1 MFCPTCGQRYVA
13 GIQRVCDLDGTRLLS
28 EPGVDAR
35 PLNAYFSTVLSG
47 SELGSSSIRRAFE
60 KDEETV
66 LELTDE
72 FIQPDDEV
80 IRDEDMAELFRRENT
95 PIKPKADR
103 RQRTRRSVVR
113 TEKNTAKPGVRRVSP
128 NDIPLG
134 HVDLKEREAAG
145 PVNDFDP
152 ASPASF
158 VGKTV
163 KGRYRVLQML
173 ATDDSGYAYLA
184 EDRIVGDKRVV
195 VRILTPFE
203 GDEVTASILAEER
216 VRLSHLNHPN
226 VARVFDSGAYS
237 NGIKYLIS
245 EDLDA
250 LSADEVLSIHGR
262 FEPARA
268 GKLIR
273 QVAHALGDVHK
284 QGILHRDLRP
294 ANIEVAAADGEAAL
308 KITNFGVSSGELH
321 EDNIRYAA
329 PEIIEGSVSTVSSD
343 IYSLGV
349 TAYQLLTGDFPF
361 DGATEREL
369 VKDQRAGYSHELS
382 PALDEFFAKAL
393 SPNPRSRFVTAR
405 EAGDVFAAAVSKPIT
420 LPAVEKGAPI
430 PSAGSKAVPGALEAK
445 EEANLEPTT
454 DSSSDDMPAWL
465 RRSPEPLHEPNA
477 RWIKIALGVFILLA
491 IIFAAAWIYLLNRPH
506 AVPGA
511 NVDTNANLSYD
522 PTETPPA
529 PRDIKAPPNSTYF
542 SSNKQNMKGDLFRNF
557 VGFSIYYPKNWKS
570 AGAQE
575 GTEANRGK
583 FLDISKKSVG
593 GLLEEQLLVS
603 YYISRGTYSDDAVN
617 FPDLVKES
625 SDTLSKILPDFK
637 ILSQGQT
644 TVNGW
649 KAYEIKFQSGG
660 TGPSGDPLTVWG
672 RRIWIPAARPGVR
685 TGFALTLLATSN
697 AEKVKSV
704 ADVGVNDDLAK
715 VLETF
720 EPSSEF

>member
-1 MFCPTCGQRYVA
+1 M
-13 GIQRVCDLDGTRLLS
+13 S

-60 KDEETV
+60 KDDDIV

-72 FIQPDDEV
+72 FIHPDDEV
-80 IRDEDMAELFRRENT
+80 IGDEDMAELFRRENT

-103 RQRTRRSVVR
+103 RQRTRRSSIR
-113 TEKNTAKPGVRRVSP
+113 TENSAARPNIRRVSP

-145 PVNDFDP
+145 HINDFDP
-152 ASPASF
+152 DAPASF

-163 KGRYRVLQML
+163 KGRYRVLEML

-203 GDEVTASILAEER
+203 GDEVTAAILAEER

-250 LSADEVLSIHGR
+250 LSADEILSIHGR
-262 FEPARA
+262 FDPARA

-273 QVAHALGDVHK
+273 QIGQALGDVHK

-294 ANIEVAAADGEAAL
+294 ANIEIASADGEAAL

-329 PEIIEGSVSTVSSD
+329 PEIIEGGVSTVSSD

-349 TAYQLLTGDFPF
+349 TAYQFLTGDFPF

-369 VKDQRAGYSHELS
+369 VKDQRDGYSQEIS

-393 SPNPRSRFVTAR
+393 SPKPRSRYVTAR
-405 EAGDVFAAAVSKPIT
+405 EAGDVFAAAVSKPLT
-420 LPAVEKGAPI
+420 LPAPAKANEASSALLGASEAI
-430 PSAGSKAVPGALEAK
+430 AETSGVAGSE
-445 EEANLEPTT
+445 T
-454 DSSSDDMPAWL
+454 DADDMPAWL
-465 RRSPEPLHEPNA
+465 RRSPDPLHAPNA
-477 RWIKIALGVFILLA
+477 RWIKIALAVFILLSV
-491 IIFAAAWIYLLNRPH
+491 IFAAAWFYLLNRPH
-506 AVPGA
+506 TPTAS
-511 NVDTNANLSYD
+511 NVDTNSNSAYD

-529 PRDIKAPPNSTYF
+529 PRDIQALPNATYF
-542 SSNKQNMKGDLFRNF
+542 NSNKQNLKGDLYRNF
-557 VGFSIYYPKNWKS
+557 VGFSIYVPKTWRS
-570 AGAQE
+570 TGPQE

-583 FLDISKKSVG
+583 FLDISKLSADG
-593 GLLEEQLLVS
+593 RLEEQFLLS
-603 YYISRGTYSDDAVN
+603 YYISRGTYSDDAAI
-617 FPDLVKES
+617 FPELVSES
-625 SDTLSKILPDFK
+625 NTALSKLLPDFK
-637 ILSQGQT
+637 LLSQGQT

-649 KAYEIKFQSGG
+649 KAYEIQFQGGG

-685 TGFALTLLATSN
+685 SGFALTLLATSN
-697 AEKVKSV
+697 DQKVKGI

-715 VLETF
+715 VLATF
-720 EPSSEF
+720 EPGREF

>member
-13 GIQRVCDLDGTRLLS
+13 GIQRVCDLDGTRLVS

-47 SELGSSSIRRAFE
+47 SEMGSSSIRRAFE
-60 KDEETV
+60 KDEDTV

-72 FIQPDDEV
+72 FIEPDDEV
-80 IRDEDMAELFRRENT
+80 IRDEEMAELFRRENT

-103 RQRTRRSVVR
+103 RQRIRRSSIR
-113 TEKNTAKPGVRRVSP
+113 TERPTEKPNVRRVSP

-134 HVDLKEREAAG
+134 HVDLEEREAAG
-145 PVNDFDP
+145 RVNDFDP
-152 ASPASF
+152 ASPSSF

-173 ATDDSGYAYLA
+173 ATDDAGYAYLA
-184 EDRIVGDKRVV
+184 EDRIVGEKRVV
-195 VRILTPFE
+195 VRILTSFE
-203 GDEVTASILAEER
+203 GDEVTAAILAEER

-226 VARVFDSGAYS
+226 VARVFDSGAYA
-237 NGIKYLIS
+237 NGVKYLIS

-250 LSADEVLSIHGR
+250 LSAEEVLSIHGR
-262 FEPARA
+262 FDPARA
-268 GKLIR
+268 GKLVR
-273 QVAHALGDVHK
+273 QVAFALGDVHK

-321 EDNIRYAA
+321 EENIRYAA
-329 PEIIEGSVSTVSSD
+329 PEIIEGGVSTVSSD

-369 VKDQRAGYSHELS
+369 VKDQRAGYKQELS
-382 PALDEFFAKAL
+382 PALDEFFSKAL
-393 SPNPRSRFVTAR
+393 SPNPRSRYVTAR
-405 EAGDVFAAAVSKPIT
+405 EAGDVFAAAVSKPLT
-420 LPAVEKGAPI
+420 LPAIE
-430 PSAGSKAVPGALEAK
+430 KAVAASPEESKYALDASEVERDKA
-445 EEANLEPTT
+445 PTSLA
-454 DSSSDDMPAWL
+454 DQDGDMPAWL

-477 RWIKIALGVFILLA
+477 RWIKIALGVFILLS
-491 IIFAAAWIYLLNRPH
+491 ILFAVAWIYLLNRPH
-506 AVPGA
+506 GPAPA
-511 NVDTNANLSYD
+511 NVDANANSNYD

-529 PRDIKAPPNSTYF
+529 PRDIQAPPNSTYF
-542 SSNKQNMKGDLFRNF
+542 NTNKQNMKGDLFRNF
-557 VGFSIYYPKNWKS
+557 VGFSIYYPKTWKS
-570 AGAQE
+570 TGPQE
-575 GTEANRGK
+575 GTDANRGK
-583 FLDISKKSVG
+583 FLDISKKG
-593 GLLEEQLLVS
+593 ADGNLEEQLLIS
-603 YYISRGTYSDDAVN
+603 YYISRGTYSDDSVN
-617 FPDLVKES
+617 FPELVTES
-625 SDTLSKILPDFK
+625 SDALSKLLPDFK

-649 KAYEIKFQSGG
+649 KAYEIQFQGGG
-660 TGPSGDPLTVWG
+660 TGPSGNPLTVWG

-697 AEKVKSV
+697 SEKVKGV

-715 VLETF
+715 VLATF
-720 EPSSEF
+720 EPSREF

>member
-60 KDEETV
+60 KDDDIV

-72 FIQPDDEV
+72 FIHPDDEV
-80 IRDEDMAELFRRENT
+80 IGDEDMAELFRRENT

-103 RQRTRRSVVR
+103 RQRTRRSSIR
-113 TEKNTAKPGVRRVSP
+113 TEKSAARPNARRVSP

-145 PVNDFDP
+145 HINDFNPD
-152 ASPASF
+152 SPASF

-163 KGRYRVLQML
+163 KGRYRVLEML

-203 GDEVTASILAEER
+203 GDEVTAAILAEER

-237 NGIKYLIS
+237 NGVKYLIS

-250 LSADEVLSIHGR
+250 LSADEILSIHGR
-262 FEPARA
+262 FDPARA

-273 QVAHALGDVHK
+273 QIGQALGDVHK

-294 ANIEVAAADGEAAL
+294 ANIEIASADGEAAL

-329 PEIIEGSVSTVSSD
+329 PEIIEGGVSTVSSD

-349 TAYQLLTGDFPF
+349 TAYQFLTGDFPF

-369 VKDQRAGYSHELS
+369 VKDQRDGYSQEIS

-393 SPNPRSRFVTAR
+393 SPNPRSRYVTAR
-405 EAGDVFAAAVSKPIT
+405 EAGDVFAAAVSKPLT
-420 LPAVEKGAPI
+420 LPTPPKAHDVSPVLLGAPD
-430 PSAGSKAVPGALEAK
+430 AEA
-445 EEANLEPTT
+445 ETSGGTSSDT
-454 DSSSDDMPAWL
+454 DVDDMPAWL
-465 RRSPEPLHEPNA
+465 RRSPDPLHAPNA
-477 RWIKIALGVFILLA
+477 RWIKIALAVFIVLSV
-491 IIFAAAWIYLLNRPH
+491 IFAAAWFYLLNRPQPP
-506 AVPGA
+506 ATA
-511 NVDTNANLSYD
+511 NVDANVNSGYD

-529 PRDIKAPPNSTYF
+529 PRDIQALPNSTYF
-542 SSNKQNMKGDLFRNF
+542 NSSKQDLKGDLYRNF
-557 VGFSIYYPKNWKS
+557 VGFSIYVPKTWKS
-570 AGAQE
+570 TGPQE

-583 FLDISKKSVG
+583 FLDISKLSADG
-593 GLLEEQLLVS
+593 RLQEQLLVS
-603 YYISRGTYSDDAVN
+603 YYISRGTYSDDAAI
-617 FPDLVKES
+617 FPELVSES
-625 SDTLSKILPDFK
+625 TAALSKILPAFK

-644 TVNGW
+644 SVNGW
-649 KAYEIKFQSGG
+649 KAYEIQFQGGG

-685 TGFALTLLATSN
+685 SGFAVTLLATSN
-697 AEKVKSV
+697 AENVKGIS
-704 ADVGVNDDLAK
+704 DVGVNDDLAK

-720 EPSSEF
+720 EPGREF

>member
-60 KDEETV
+60 KDDDIV

-72 FIQPDDEV
+72 FIHPDDEV
-80 IRDEDMAELFRRENT
+80 IGDEDMAELFRRENT

-103 RQRTRRSVVR
+103 RQRTRRSSIR
-113 TEKNTAKPGVRRVSP
+113 TEKSAARPNIRRVSP

-145 PVNDFDP
+145 HINDFDP
-152 ASPASF
+152 DAPASF

-163 KGRYRVLQML
+163 KGRYRVIEML

-184 EDRIVGDKRVV
+184 EDRIVGNKRVV

-203 GDEVTASILAEER
+203 GDEVTAAILAEER

-237 NGIKYLIS
+237 NGVKYLIS

-250 LSADEVLSIHGR
+250 LSADEILSIHGR
-262 FEPARA
+262 FDPARA

-273 QVAHALGDVHK
+273 QIGQALGDVHK

-294 ANIEVAAADGEAAL
+294 ANIEIASADGEAAL

-329 PEIIEGSVSTVSSD
+329 PEIIEGGVSTVSSD

-349 TAYQLLTGDFPF
+349 TAYQFLTGDFPF

-369 VKDQRAGYSHELS
+369 VKDQRDGYSQEIS

-393 SPNPRSRFVTAR
+393 SPKPRSRYVTAR
-405 EAGDVFAAAVSKPIT
+405 EAGDVFAAAVSKPLT
-420 LPAVEKGAPI
+420 LPAPAKANEASATLLGTSEAVAETSGV
-430 PSAGSKAVPGALEAK
+430 AGSE
-445 EEANLEPTT
+445 T
-454 DSSSDDMPAWL
+454 DADDLPAWL
-465 RRSPEPLHEPNA
+465 RRSPDPLHAPNA
-477 RWIKIALGVFILLA
+477 RWIKIALAVFIVLSV
-491 IIFAAAWIYLLNRPH
+491 IFAAAWFYLLNRHTPT
-506 AVPGA
+506 AS
-511 NVDTNANLSYD
+511 NVDTNSNSAYD

-529 PRDIKAPPNSTYF
+529 PRDIQALPNATYF
-542 SSNKQNMKGDLFRNF
+542 NSNKQDLKGDLYRNF
-557 VGFSIYYPKNWKS
+557 VGFSIYIPKTWRS
-570 AGAQE
+570 TGPQE

-583 FLDISKKSVG
+583 FLDVSKLSADG
-593 GLLEEQLLVS
+593 RLEEQFLLS
-603 YYISRGTYSDDAVN
+603 YYISRGTYSDDAAI
-617 FPDLVKES
+617 FPELVSES
-625 SDTLSKILPDFK
+625 NAALSKLLPDFK
-637 ILSQGQT
+637 LLSQGQT
-644 TVNGW
+644 SVNGW
-649 KAYEIKFQSGG
+649 KAYEIQFQGGG

-685 TGFALTLLATSN
+685 SGFALTLLATSN
-697 AEKVKSV
+697 DQKVKGI

-715 VLETF
+715 VLATF
-720 EPSSEF
+720 EPGREF

>member
-13 GIQRVCDLDGTRLLS
+13 GIQRVCDLDGTRLVS

-47 SELGSSSIRRAFE
+47 SEIGSSSIRRAFE
-60 KDEETV
+60 KDEDTV

-72 FIQPDDEV
+72 FIEPDDEV
-80 IRDEDMAELFRRENT
+80 IRDEEMAELFRRENT

-103 RQRTRRSVVR
+103 RQRIRRSAVR
-113 TEKNTAKPGVRRVSP
+113 SDDTPAKQNARRVSP

-134 HVDLKEREAAG
+134 HVDLAEREAAG
-145 PVNDFDP
+145 HVSDFDP

-173 ATDDSGYAYLA
+173 ATDDAGYAYLA
-184 EDRIVGDKRVV
+184 EDKIVGGKRVV
-195 VRILTPFE
+195 VRILTSFE
-203 GDEVTASILAEER
+203 GDEVTAAILAEER

-237 NGIKYLIS
+237 NGVKYLIS

-250 LSADEVLSIHGR
+250 LSAEEVLSIHGR
-262 FEPARA
+262 FDPARA

-273 QVAHALGDVHK
+273 QVARALDDVHK

-321 EDNIRYAA
+321 EENIRYMP

-369 VKDQRAGYSHELS
+369 VKGQRAGYSQELS
-382 PALDEFFAKAL
+382 PALDEFFSKAL
-393 SPNPRSRFVTAR
+393 SPNPRSRYVTAR
-405 EAGDVFAAAVSKPIT
+405 EAGDVFAAAVSKPLT
-420 LPAVEKGAPI
+420 LPAIEKAVAISPE
-430 PSAGSKAVPGALEAK
+430 ASKAVLDSSEAK
-445 EEANLEPTT
+445 QDTHRV
-454 DSSSDDMPAWL
+454 SSVDQENDDMPAWL

-477 RWIKIALGVFILLA
+477 RWIKIALGVFVLLS
-491 IIFAAAWIYLLNRPH
+491 IIFAAAWIYLLNRPQNV
-506 AVPGA
+506 VPA
-511 NVDTNANLSYD
+511 NVDANANSNYD

-529 PRDIKAPPNSTYF
+529 PRDIQAPPNSTYF
-542 SSNKQNMKGDLFRNF
+542 NTNKQNMKGDLFRNF
-557 VGFSIYYPKNWKS
+557 VGFSIYYPKTWKS
-570 AGAQE
+570 TGPQE
-575 GTEANRGK
+575 GSETNRGK
-583 FLDISKKSVG
+583 FLDISKKG
-593 GLLEEQLLVS
+593 ADGLLEEQLLIS
-603 YYISRGTYSDDAVN
+603 YYISRGTYSDDSVN
-617 FPDLVKES
+617 FPELVAES
-625 SDTLSKILPDFK
+625 SNALSQLLPDFK

-649 KAYEIKFQSGG
+649 KAYEIQFQGGG
-660 TGPSGDPLTVWG
+660 TGSAGNPLIVWG

-697 AEKVKSV
+697 SEKVKSV

-715 VLETF
+715 VLATF
-720 EPSSEF
+720 EPSREF